1 MALSAKDQAQVALI
15 EEIYQNFRQQMSQLQ
30 RRQNK
35 TINAIL
41 KRVDHT
47 KTEEILQQLKQS

>member
-15 EEIYQNFRQQMSQLQ
+15 EEIYQNFRQQMTRLQ
-30 RRQNK
+30 QRQNK
-35 TINAIL
+35 TINAII

-47 KTEEILQQLKQS
+47 KTEEILQQLKKS